1 MISWVTFAL
10 LTGVLWSVVSI
21 FEKHIIGHEY
31 HDPIAATV
39 IKTYV
44 VFAIFACGSFFA
56 GKDIT
61 SDLSL
66 IIPSLISGALLS
78 IAVFFYY
85 KSLQS
90 GEVSRVVPVFST
102 APIFTLLFGAIFLKE
117 HFSVIDYIGI
127 LTIAGGSMAMGME
140 QVKHKLKIDHAVL
153 MALLVAFF
161 SSMRTVIM
169 KNPVDQVSVW
179 PLLFWVGFGGLL
191 FATPL
196 LIIHYQRIEKYNEL
210 QARRGIWHFVLA
222 DILDAFGH
230 VSLFIAIGLGSVSLV
245 TGILHTKALIIFLV
259 ASIINAIWPNFIN
272 EKISRT
278 IIAKKAL
285 GTALIIMGA
294 IMLVS

>member
-1 MISWVTFAL
+1 MMTWAIFAL
-10 LTGVLWSVVSI
+10 ITGVLWSVVSI

-44 VFAIFACGSFFA
+44 VFAIFSCGSFFA

-61 SDLSL
+61 SDMSL
-66 IIPSLISGALLS
+66 IIPSLISGMILS

-85 KSLQS
+85 RSLQS
-90 GEVSRVVPVFST
+90 GDVSRVVPVFST
-102 APIFTLLFGAIFLKE
+102 APIFTIFFGAIFLHE
-117 HFSVIDYIGI
+117 HLSAIDYIGV

-140 QVKHKLKIDHAVL
+140 QVKHRLKIDHAVL
-153 MALLVAFF
+153 MALTVAFF
-161 SSMRTVIM
+161 SAMRTVIM
-169 KNPVDQVSVW
+169 KNPVDAVSVW
-179 PLLFWVGFGGLL
+179 PLLFWVGFGGLI

-196 LIIHYQRIEKYNEL
+196 LIIHYQRIEEYNEL
-210 QARRGIWHFVLA
+210 QARRGIWHFVIA
-222 DILDAFGH
+222 DVLDAFGH

-259 ASIINAIWPNFIN
+259 ASIISAIWPNFIN

-278 IIAKKAL
+278 ILAKKTL
-285 GTALIIMGA
+285 GTALIILGA
-294 IMLVS
+294 LMLVF